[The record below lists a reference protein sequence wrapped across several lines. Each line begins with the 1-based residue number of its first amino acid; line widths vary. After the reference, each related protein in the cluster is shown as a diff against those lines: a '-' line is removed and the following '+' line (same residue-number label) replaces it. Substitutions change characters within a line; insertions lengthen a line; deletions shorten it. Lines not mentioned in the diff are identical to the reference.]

1 MYQAMAADGLFFAKM
16 KDNNRN
22 EVPGFALWIQ
32 AIWAS
37 VLCLSGQYGQLL
49 DYVMF
54 SVMIFYIIT
63 IVAVYILRVRR
74 PDIERPYKAMGYPYL
89 PALYILLAAAFC
101 LNLIINKPEFCVPSL
116 VIVFLG
122 APVYFI
128 WRRVYLVKNS

>member
-1 MYQAMAADGLFFAKM
+1 M

-116 VIVFLG
+116 VIVFWAHL
-122 APVYFI
+122 FI
-128 WRRVYLVKNS
+128 LFGEGFIL